1 MDYSEEDMLMLS
13 GIQHYVFCPRQWALI
28 HIEQQWEENG
38 LTIEGMLLHE
48 HVDNPSYR
56 NKYVDKVIIR
66 RVAIASHTL
75 GLNGFSDAV
84 ELLPAD
90 TMADAIKHPRYA
102 GCWKPMPVE
111 YKRGHCKPNRCDEV
125 QVAAQ
130 AICLEEMYGISIQE
144 GMIFYNEE
152 KGRQEVV
159 IDDELRRFTK
169 KCADEMH
176 QIFQSGVTPPADYQP
191 HCKSCSLYNLCV
203 PELCSK
209 QNVKGYLADYLYEKT
224 S

>member
-84 ELLPAD
+84 ELLTAD
-90 TMADAIKHPRYA
+90 TMD
-102 GCWKPMPVE
+102 G
-111 YKRGHCKPNRCDEV
+111 
-125 QVAAQ
+125 
-130 AICLEEMYGISIQE
+130 
-144 GMIFYNEE
+144 
-152 KGRQEVV
+152 
-159 IDDELRRFTK
+159 
-169 KCADEMH
+169 
-176 QIFQSGVTPPADYQP
+176 
-191 HCKSCSLYNLCV
+191 
-203 PELCSK
+203 
-209 QNVKGYLADYLYEKT
+209 
-224 S
+224 